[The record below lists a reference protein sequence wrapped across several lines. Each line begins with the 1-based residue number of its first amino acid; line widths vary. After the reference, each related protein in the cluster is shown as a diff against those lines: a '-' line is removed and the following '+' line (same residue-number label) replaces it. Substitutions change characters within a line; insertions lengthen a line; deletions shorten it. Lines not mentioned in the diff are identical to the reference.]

1 MKYSD
6 IKQSVLANFKRG
18 NALVPNIIGKPGGG
32 KSTLARDIVSELG
45 IAPERITEFNPSLR
59 DPVDIMGLPKTDGE
73 CSKWVPPAEFF
84 RIRDDG
90 TDQPCAL
97 ILEELSDA
105 PIPMQNPL
113 CRVILDRYAGE
124 LKLHP
129 KLHIIATGNRTEDKS
144 GATRMST
151 KLGNRMQT
159 LTFDENLDDWC
170 SWALD
175 NNIAVEMIQFLRF
188 RPNLLSDFDPNRT
201 INPTPR
207 SWAMANEVDPA
218 LTSDLYFANIAGCVG
233 EGAAAEYTGFKRI
246 FENLPDVDGIL
257 MNPAKAA
264 VPDDMPVL
272 FALTGALAHRVSKD
286 NFDRV
291 CEYIGRMPPE
301 FQVMCV
307 LDSKKLKPEIVNT
320 KAFVQWA
327 VKNANVLS

>member
-1 MKYSD
+1 MNYTD
-6 IKQSVLANFKRG
+6 IKRSVLANFAKG
-18 NALVPNIIGKPGGG
+18 NALVPFIEGKPGGG
-32 KSTLARDIVSELG
+32 KSSLARDIVTSLG
-45 IAPERITEFNPSLR
+45 IDPARVTEFNPSLK

-73 CSKWVPPAEFF
+73 HSRWVPPLEFY

-97 ILEELSDA
+97 IIEELSDA
-105 PIPMQNPL
+105 AVPMQNPL

-129 KLHIIATGNRTEDKS
+129 KLHIIATGNRTADKS
-144 GATRMST
+144 GATRMTT

-159 LTFDENLDDWC
+159 LVFDENLDAWVD
-170 SWALD
+170 WALD
-175 NNIAVEMIQFLRF
+175 HNIAVELCQFLRF
-188 RPNLLSDFDPNRT
+188 RPNMLSDFDPNRA

-207 SWAMANEVDPA
+207 SWAMVNEVEDSLPA
-218 LTSDLYFANIAGCVG
+218 DLYFANIAGLVG

-246 FENLPDVDGIL
+246 FQSLPDIDSIL
-257 MNPAKAA
+257 MNPAKAN

-291 CEYIGRMPPE
+291 TEYISRIPAE

>member
-1 MKYSD
+1 MKYND
-6 IKQSVLANFKRG
+6 IKRSVLANFAKG
-18 NALVPNIIGKPGGG
+18 NNLVPFIVGKPGGG
-32 KSTLARDIVSELG
+32 KSSLAREIVAELG
-45 IAPERITEFNPSLR
+45 IDPERITEFNPSLR
-59 DPVDIMGLPKTDGE
+59 DPVDIMGLPVTGGE
-73 CSKWVPPAEFF
+73 CSSWLPPSEFW
-84 RIRDDG
+84 RVRDDG
-90 TDQPCAL
+90 TDRPCAL
-97 ILEELSDA
+97 ILEEMSDA
-105 PIPMQNPL
+105 TVPMQNPL
-113 CRVILDRYAGE
+113 CRVVLDRFAGE

-144 GATRMST
+144 GATRMTT

-170 SWALD
+170 DWALD
-175 NNIAVEMIQFLRF
+175 NGIAVEMVQFLRF
-188 RPNLLSDFDPNRT
+188 RPNMLSDFDPNRA

-207 SWAMANEVDPA
+207 SWAMANQVDGDLPA
-218 LTSDLYFANIAGCVG
+218 DLYYANIAGLVG

-246 FENLPDVDGIL
+246 FEALPDIDGIL
-257 MNPAKAA
+257 MNPAKAN

-291 CEYIGRMPPE
+291 CEYINRIPAE

>member
-1 MKYSD
+1 MKYND
-6 IKQSVLANFKRG
+6 LKRSVLANFSKG
-18 NALVPNIIGKPGGG
+18 NTLVPFIVGKPGGG
-32 KSTLARDIVSELG
+32 KSSLARDIVSELN
-45 IAPERITEFNPSLR
+45 IDPERITEFNPSLR
-59 DPVDIMGLPKTDGE
+59 DPVDIMGLPKTDGDH
-73 CSKWVPPAEFF
+73 SSWLPPSEFW

-90 TDQPCAL
+90 TDRPCAL
-97 ILEELSDA
+97 IIEEMSDA
-105 PIPMQNPL
+105 AVPMQNPL
-113 CRVILDRYAGE
+113 CRVVLDRFAGE

-144 GATRMST
+144 GATRMTT
-151 KLGNRMQT
+151 KLGNRIQT

-170 SWALD
+170 DWALD
-175 NNIAVEMIQFLRF
+175 NDIAVEMVQFLRF
-188 RPNLLSDFDPNRT
+188 RPNMLSDFDPNRA

-207 SWAMANEVDPA
+207 SWAMANQVDGGLP
-218 LTSDLYFANIAGCVG
+218 SDLYFANIAGLVG

-246 FENLPDVDGIL
+246 FENLPDIDGIL
-257 MNPAKAA
+257 MNPAKAN

-291 CEYIGRMPPE
+291 CEYINRIPAE

>member
-218 LTSDLYFANIAGCVG
+218 LTSDLYFANISGCVG

>member
-97 ILEELSDA
+97 VLEELSDA

-218 LTSDLYFANIAGCVG
+218 LTSDLYFANISGCVG

>member
-113 CRVILDRYAGE
+113 CRVILDRCAGE

-170 SWALD
+170 NWALD
-175 NNIAVEMIQFLRF
+175 HGIAVEMIQFLRF

>member
-1 MKYSD
+1 MNYTD
-6 IKQSVLANFKRG
+6 IKRSVLANFAKG
-18 NALVPNIIGKPGGG
+18 NTLVPFIEGKPGGG
-32 KSTLARDIVSELG
+32 KSSLAREIVAELG
-45 IAPERITEFNPSLR
+45 IPADRITEFNPSLR
-59 DPVDIMGLPKTDGE
+59 DPVDIMGLPKTDGDH
-73 CSKWVPPAEFF
+73 SSWLPPSEFW

-90 TDQPCAL
+90 SDLPCAL
-97 ILEELSDA
+97 VIEELSDA
-105 PIPMQNPL
+105 AVPMQNPL

-129 KLHIIATGNRTEDKS
+129 KLHIIATGNRTADKS
-144 GATRMST
+144 GATRMTT

-159 LTFDENLDDWC
+159 LVFDENLDAWVD
-170 SWALD
+170 WALD
-175 NNIAVEMIQFLRF
+175 HNIAVELCQFLRF
-188 RPNLLSDFDPNRT
+188 RPNMLSDFDPNRA

-207 SWAMANEVDPA
+207 SWAMVNEVEDSLPA
-218 LTSDLYFANIAGCVG
+218 DLYFANIAGLVG

-246 FENLPDVDGIL
+246 FQSLPDIDSIL
-257 MNPAKAA
+257 MNPAKAN

-291 CEYIGRMPPE
+291 TEYISRMPAE